1 HQGTRDANAHLGTD
15 TIAFDIP
22 GSGVHTI
29 AIATDL
35 PTITDPVVIDGTT
48 QPGYAGNPLIEL
60 STATG
65 PGLVI
70 TGGNS
75 TLRGLVLNG
84 TGRMILLQTGGG
96 NVVEGCYIGTHATG
110 TVDLANDQGI
120 RILSS
125 NNNRIGGTSPSSLNL
140 ISGNSAVG
148 LLVESSDGTIIQ
160 GNLIG
165 TDITGTV

>member
-1 HQGTRDANAHLGTD
+1 MQPSKGHSSFWSRLVLALVTIAGFGGPAVAETYTVTNTNDSGAGSLHQAILDANAHFGTD
-15 TIAFDIP
+15 SIAFAIS

-48 QPGYAGNPLIEL
+48 QPGYVGNPLIEL

-65 PGLVI
+65 RVFVI

-84 TGRMILLQTGGG
+84 TGRMILRS
-96 NVVEGCYIGTHATG
+96 EEH
-110 TVDLANDQGI
+110 
-120 RILSS
+120 
-125 NNNRIGGTSPSSLNL
+125 
-140 ISGNSAVG
+140 
-148 LLVESSDGTIIQ
+148 
-160 GNLIG
+160 
-165 TDITGTV
+165 